1 MLLYLPDSPLYP
13 TLSTLPTPDFTN
25 PTSTT
30 TFHSQAAIHDS
41 LPILEE
47 VVSLIETDE
56 HKTLEG
62 EIARRRTRLTAEPRS
77 PQEVKNEV
85 VREVYSDSKVIDS
98 GLSTQISLIA
108 ASCLYCMMKSS
119 ITLIPRTNFVVG
131 RSRSYFVTSETI
143 FFLYHLTIP
152 RNDNLL

>member
-13 TLSTLPTPDFTN
+13 TLSTLPAPDFTN
-25 PTSTT
+25 PVSTT
-30 TFHSQAAIHDS
+30 TSYSQAAIHDS

-56 HKTLEG
+56 NETLER
-62 EIARRRTRLTAEPRS
+62 EIARRRTRLTTEPRS

-85 VREVYSDSKVIDS
+85 VREVYGDSMVTDS
-98 GLSTQISLIA
+98 GLSTPISLIA
-108 ASCLYCMMKSS
+108 ASCLYCMMRSL
-119 ITLIPRTNFVVG
+119 ITLIPRTNFDVG

-143 FFLYHLTIP
+143 FFLCHSTIP